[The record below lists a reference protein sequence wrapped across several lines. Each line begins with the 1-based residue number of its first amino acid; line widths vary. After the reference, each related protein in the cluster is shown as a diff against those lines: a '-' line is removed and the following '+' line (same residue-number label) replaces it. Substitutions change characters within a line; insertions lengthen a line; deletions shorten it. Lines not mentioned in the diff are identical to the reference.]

1 MPFPELLKEKQTI
14 AKNIKRKYKFPAKN
28 KALGL
33 IYIQNE
39 SLLDKLSEWLCNLP
53 ANFLVVTS
61 TSKVPDHK
69 NIAYTNR
76 LPDFELLGFDFV
88 VWDSELV
95 QIGNYLKNGVV
106 PVIPRQNS
114 MWSVLSDYNAAK
126 SEWNSFLYELEN
138 EWDVFYTIARYLEN
152 FKFPYDNKS
161 LVKNVFE
168 V

>member
-1 MPFPELLKEKQTI
+1 MSITELLKEKQNI
-14 AKNIKRKYKFPAKN
+14 AKNTKKKYKLPAKN
-28 KALGL
+28 KALWL

-39 SLLDKLSEWLCNLP
+39 VLLDKLSEWLCNLP
-53 ANFLVVTS
+53 ANFIIVVD
-61 TSKVPDHK
+61 TSKTSENK
-69 NIAYTNR
+69 NIVYVNK

-88 VWDSELV
+88 VWDSQLL

-106 PVIPRQNS
+106 PVIPRNNS
-114 MWSVLSDYNAAK
+114 MWTVLSDYNASK
-126 SEWNSFLYELEN
+126 SEGNSFLYELEN

>member
-1 MPFPELLKEKQTI
+1 
-14 AKNIKRKYKFPAKN
+14 
-28 KALGL
+28 
-33 IYIQNE
+33 
-39 SLLDKLSEWLCNLP
+39 
-53 ANFLVVTS
+53 
-61 TSKVPDHK
+61 
-69 NIAYTNR
+69 
-76 LPDFELLGFDFV
+76 
-88 VWDSELV
+88 
-95 QIGNYLKNGVV
+95 
-106 PVIPRQNS
+106 VIPRQNS